1 MTASPEVSASPV
13 AAATEQNSGIN
24 PLVWVLA
31 ALALLGGGIFIW
43 RSRAD

>member
-24 PLVWVLA
+24 PLVGA
-31 ALALLGGGIFIW
+31 RGTRPARRRIFIW